1 VPERVFETLD
11 FVIDKFLRL
20 PVNRD
25 DFDAAG
31 TDPADA
37 HAARRAWEHTLSA
50 EQKLQLD
57 KNALGGGHLSGVL
70 PIFDMFL
77 TMIQIP
83 EQKAMYTG
91 GNGVLQ
97 VELFRVLA
105 KESAEL
111 QARYKQEYRN
121 MLPDEKQT
129 FMKEARAFVRGAIT
143 RVIEAYQAP
152 TQAQEGAP

>member
-1 VPERVFETLD
+1 
-11 FVIDKFLRL
+11 
-20 PVNRD
+20 
-25 DFDAAG
+25 
-31 TDPADA
+31 
-37 HAARRAWEHTLSA
+37 
-50 EQKLQLD
+50 
-57 KNALGGGHLSGVL
+57 
-70 PIFDMFL
+70 M
-77 TMIQIP
+77 
-83 EQKAMYTG
+83 G
-91 GNGVLQ
+91 GNGVLP